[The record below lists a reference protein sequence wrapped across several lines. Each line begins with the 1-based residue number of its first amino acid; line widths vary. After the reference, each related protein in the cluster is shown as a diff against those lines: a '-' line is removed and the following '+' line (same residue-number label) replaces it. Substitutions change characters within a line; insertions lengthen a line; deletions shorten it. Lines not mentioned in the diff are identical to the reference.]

1 MGTNM
6 TDAVNVSD
14 HALLRYMQRVLDID
28 VEQLRG
34 LLAESV
40 GRHQGAPS
48 VRALGAR
55 FLMING
61 RVVTTINDRAIPS
74 HMTLLGLMQRAADEK
89 LP

>member
-1 MGTNM
+1 MSNPVLVT
-6 TDAVNVSD
+6 D

-34 LLAESV
+34 MVAESV

-48 VRALGAR
+48 VRAIGAR

-61 RVVTTINDRAIPS
+61 RVVTTIDDKAIPS
-74 HMTLLGLMQRAADEK
+74 HMTLLGLMQRAAEEK